1 MASSKDAPDKSS
13 EARLFCLFKRMSPA
27 TSFSS
32 SSDGCRGGT
41 FLNRYAALREIDDQI
56 CMSDRVTVVLIE
68 PGKSGSLRKAHRTS

>member
-1 MASSKDAPDKSS
+1 MASSKDMPDNPHRPVILSIQTD
-13 EARLFCLFKRMSPA
+13 PA
-27 TSFSS
+27 GHFVLK

-68 PGKSGSLRKAHRTS
+68 PGKSGSLRKTHRTF